1 MKKLLIFLLA
11 AALVLTL
18 SSCTPAADQ
27 SISEQRWSASFIDLF
42 DTVTT
47 IVGFS
52 ASRETFSETAQNIH
66 DTLLSY
72 HQYYDIYNSYD
83 GIANLKTINDNAGIE
98 PVKVDRKIIDLLLF
112 CRDMCE
118 KTNGSVDITMGA
130 VLRIWHNARNNGID
144 DPDNAALPDIS
155 TLEEALTHTGFD
167 KLIIDEEAGTVFL
180 TDPAASLD
188 AGCVAKGYA
197 AEQLRSAL
205 QPGLLVSVGGNVI
218 STGISEGHDPWTVAI
233 QDPDGTGSDYLH
245 IVYLSDASSIV
256 TSGDYQRYYTVD
268 GKRYCHI
275 ISPYTLFPPERWR
288 AVTILCENSAVAD
301 ILSTALFILPED
313 EGRKLIDEY
322 HAEAAWVDPSGEII
336 TTPGYKDRIK

>member
-1 MKKLLIFLLA
+1 MKKSIILL
-11 AALVLTL
+11 LVITLVFTL
-18 SSCTPAADQ
+18 SSCAPAGNTNET
-27 SISEQRWSASFIDLF
+27 EQRWSASFIDLF

-47 IVGFS
+47 VVGFS
-52 ASRETFSETAQNIH
+52 DSRDAFSETASNIH

-112 CRDMCE
+112 CREMCE
-118 KTNGSVDITMGA
+118 KTYGSVDITMGA
-130 VLRIWHNARNNGID
+130 VLKIWHNKRNAGID
-144 DPDNAALPDIS
+144 DPTQATLPDIS
-155 TLEEALTHTGFD
+155 ELEEALTHTGFD
-167 KLIIDEEAGTVFL
+167 KLIIDEEASTVFL

-197 AEQLRSAL
+197 AEQLRCTL
-205 QPGLLVSVGGNVI
+205 EPGLLVSVGGNVV
-218 STGISEGHDPWTVAI
+218 SSGIAQVHDPWTVAI

-313 EGRKLIDEY
+313 QGRELIEEF
-322 HAEAAWVDPSGEII
+322 HAEAAWVVPNGGII
-336 TTPGYKDRIK
+336 TTPGYKERIK